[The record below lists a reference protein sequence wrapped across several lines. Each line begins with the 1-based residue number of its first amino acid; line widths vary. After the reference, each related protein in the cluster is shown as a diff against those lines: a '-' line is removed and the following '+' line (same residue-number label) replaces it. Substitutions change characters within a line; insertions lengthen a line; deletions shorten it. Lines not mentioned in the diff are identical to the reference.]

1 MCPSVGYDA
10 NMETPAYDDLYRLY
24 VQELKSLAEIGR
36 LYGVHRNQVR
46 RWLLRAAIP
55 TRSPGEG
62 VSLATKGKPRTEAQL
77 AALQKNAAIA
87 ARQSRRSRAASGRNR
102 CAASPPGT
110 RASRRPRRLGRSCV
124 SSVPTLST
132 AARQSERQRGE
143 KGNNWQGGQTD
154 AETLRMQGWEWR
166 KRRAECYERDN
177 WTCQDCGVK
186 CTNKGPRRIQAHH
199 VIGRRNGGTD
209 DLSNLVTLCLS
220 CHHKRSTAVRAR
232 SSPSPLF
239 APLLCS
245 SMRELI

>member
-1 MCPSVGYDA
+1 
-10 NMETPAYDDLYRLY
+10 METPAYDDLYRLY

-36 LYGVHRNQVR
+36 LYGVHRTQVR

-87 ARQSRRSRAASGRNR
+87 RAAITEESRRKQAESMRGKPAWNKGKQASEE
-102 CAASPPGT
+102 T
-110 RASRRPRRLGRSCV
+110 RAKLREQRADPEYRRQ
-124 SSVPTLST
+124 
-132 AARQSERQRGE
+132 ASERQRGE

-186 CTNKGPRRIQAHH
+186 CTSKGPRRIQAHH

-220 CHHKRSTAVRAR
+220 CHHKREHRYKGA
-232 SSPSPLF
+232 LF
-239 APLLCS
+239 A
-245 SMRELI
+245 